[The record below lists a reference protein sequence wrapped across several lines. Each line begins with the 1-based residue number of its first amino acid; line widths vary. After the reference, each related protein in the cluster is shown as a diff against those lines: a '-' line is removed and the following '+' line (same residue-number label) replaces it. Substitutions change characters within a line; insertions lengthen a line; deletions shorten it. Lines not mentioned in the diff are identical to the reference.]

1 MLPSPPPLLPVS
13 GQILCKVRSE
23 ISQEVTGEMAPY
35 SEAKLALL
43 RRHDKAHMVL
53 IPTNV
58 TLDFKPKNE
67 TECIFKHL
75 CPNQKRVWVHARGCN
90 VIKRDSECFSY

>member
-1 MLPSPPPLLPVS
+1 
-13 GQILCKVRSE
+13 
-23 ISQEVTGEMAPY
+23 MAPY
-35 SEAKLALL
+35 LEAKLALL
-43 RRHDKAHMVL
+43 RRQDKAHMVL

-58 TLDFKPKNE
+58 TPYFKPKNE

-75 CPNQKRVWVHARGCN
+75 CPNQKRVWVHAQGCN